1 MAMPTEQLQRL
12 ASDTVEQLTGTGALA
27 EAASVAEHYLRDADN
42 AVLLLTRAREWREAL
57 RVAYQ

>member
-1 MAMPTEQLQRL
+1 MAMPIEQLQRL
-12 ASDTVEQLTGTGALA
+12 AGDMVEQLTGTGALA
-27 EAASVAEHYLRDADN
+27 EAAAVAENYLRDADN

>member
-1 MAMPTEQLQRL
+1 MPSEQLQRL
-12 ASDTVEQLTGTGALA
+12 AGDTVEQLTGTGALA
-27 EAASVAEHYLRDADN
+27 EAAAVAEHYLGDADN

>member
-1 MAMPTEQLQRL
+1 MPIEQLQRL
-12 ASDTVEQLTGTGALA
+12 AGDTVEQLTGNGALA
-27 EAASVAEHYLRDADN
+27 EAAAVAEHYLRDADN